1 MPEDVLQSYNSS
13 FESYCIYWNV
23 GIGVNYV
30 LSMLCGTDSP
40 CTSSKTMPSDLAVFT
55 IVLLQS
61 TQQNNYSILLQTSVW
76 LLKELRR
83 FYLNIMKNQ
92 RQLSGTMNSS
102 VSNQNWREGN
112 SLLRQK
118 AELMAITKVNI
129 YARPKECK
137 IKGRNVFSKWRWM
150 WDSLGCG

>member
-1 MPEDVLQSYNSS
+1 VPEDILQSYNSF

-23 GIGVNYV
+23 GIWVNYV

-102 VSNQNWREGN
+102 ISIRKSGKTQFYYTEYGVG
-112 SLLRQK
+112 
-118 AELMAITKVNI
+118 
-129 YARPKECK
+129 
-137 IKGRNVFSKWRWM
+137 G
-150 WDSLGCG
+150 